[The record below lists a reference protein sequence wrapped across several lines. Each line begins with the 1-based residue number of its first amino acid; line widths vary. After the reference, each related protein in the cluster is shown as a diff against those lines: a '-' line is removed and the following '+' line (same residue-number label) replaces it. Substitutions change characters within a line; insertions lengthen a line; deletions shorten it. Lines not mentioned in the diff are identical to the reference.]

1 MQKYSPLSL
10 FKRKAK
16 ALAKAQN
23 LKLSVALDIL
33 AKQSG
38 FNHWHAVQ
46 AVAKTSPS
54 DPRLLKAV
62 FGIQDL
68 SEAVYGSDVY
78 SEIDLLLEDLLSG
91 EIAETNAS
99 TFTIDELVP
108 HHASYDHGT
117 GILAVHADLSYAG
130 EQDPDRVYHAT
141 AFYFEARIR
150 LYWNGTKW
158 ILANDE
164 PIAIQNLES
173 DQDRDWREQKE
184 AGLL

>member
-23 LKLSVALDIL
+23 LKLSVALDVL

-38 FNHWHAVQ
+38 FNHWHAAQ
-46 AVAKTSPS
+46 AVAKVSPS
-54 DPRLLKAV
+54 DPRLLKAI

-68 SEAVYGSDVY
+68 SEAVYGSVY
-78 SEIDLLLEDLLSG
+78 SDIDLQLEDQLSG

-99 TFTIDELVP
+99 MFMIDELAP
-108 HHASYDHGT
+108 HDVNYDYGT
-117 GILAVHADLSYAG
+117 GILEVQADVSYAG
-130 EQDPDRVYHAT
+130 EQDLDRVHYAT
-141 AFYFEARIR
+141 AFYFEALIR
-150 LYWNGTKW
+150 LYWDGARW
-158 ILANDE
+158 VLASDD
-164 PIAIQNLES
+164 PIAIENLES

>member
-16 ALAKAQN
+16 VLAKAQN
-23 LKLSVALDIL
+23 LKLSAALDVL
-33 AKQSG
+33 AEQSG

-46 AVAKTSPS
+46 AVAKASPS

-68 SEAVYGSDVY
+68 SEAVYGSVHSD
-78 SEIDLLLEDLLSG
+78 IDLLLEDQLSG
-91 EIAETNAS
+91 EIADTNAS
-99 TFTIDELVP
+99 MFTIDELVT
-108 HHASYDHGT
+108 HHVNYDHGT
-117 GILAVHADLSYAG
+117 GILAVQANVSYAG

-141 AFYFEARIR
+141 AFYFEALIR
-150 LYWNGTKW
+150 LYWNGARW
-158 ILANDE
+158 ILANDD
-164 PIAIQNLES
+164 PIAIRNLES
-173 DQDRDWREQKE
+173 DQDRDWRQQKE